1 MAADHMSP
9 LSPEQDKKLA
19 ITAELLYLGNLL
31 LLPGIAF
38 LWLLLLN
45 VKRSKEASPL
55 ALCHLRQ
62 TLAASIWAGVLLIP
76 VTVLTVAMGGYES
89 ITGWTVAILYFT
101 TCHASLVLLGVVGL
115 AKAMAGQPWRYPL
128 IGPVCGTRP

>member
-1 MAADHMSP
+1 MA
-9 LSPEQDKKLA
+9 E
-19 ITAELLYLGNLL
+19 TLYLCNLL

-38 LWLLLLN
+38 IWLLLLN
-45 VKRSKEASPL
+45 IRRSHVASPL

-76 VTVLTVAMGGYES
+76 VTVLTIAMGGYQS

-101 TCHASLVLLGVVGL
+101 TCHAALVLLGVAGL
-115 AKAMAGQPWRYPL
+115 ARAMAGQLWRYPL
-128 IGPVCGTRP
+128 IGPIGDTRP

>member
-1 MAADHMSP
+1 MSTPDPNNDKRLAVMAEM
-9 LSPEQDKKLA
+9 
-19 ITAELLYLGNLL
+19 LYLCNLL

-38 LWLLLLN
+38 IWLLLLN
-45 VKRSKEASPL
+45 IRRSSVASPL

-76 VTVLTVAMGGYES
+76 ITALSILMGGYQS
-89 ITGWTVAILYFT
+89 VTGWTVAILYFT
-101 TCHASLVLLGVVGL
+101 VCHASLVLLGVVGL
-115 AKAMAGQPWRYPL
+115 AKAMAGLSWRYPL

>member
-1 MAADHMSP
+1 MA
-9 LSPEQDKKLA
+9 E
-19 ITAELLYLGNLL
+19 TLYLCNLL

-38 LWLLLLN
+38 IWLLLLN
-45 VKRSKEASPL
+45 IRRASVASPL

-76 VTVLTVAMGGYES
+76 ITGLSIMMGGYQS

-101 TCHASLVLLGVVGL
+101 VCHASLVLLGVVGL
-115 AKAMAGQPWRYPL
+115 SKAMAGLSWRYPL
-128 IGPVCGTRP
+128 IGPLCGTRP

>member
-1 MAADHMSP
+1 MSAP
-9 LSPEQDKKLA
+9 APAQDKKLA
-19 ITAELLYLGNLL
+19 VMAEVLYLCNLL

-45 VKRSKEASPL
+45 VRYSSGASPL

-76 VTVLTVAMGGYES
+76 ITGLTVMMGGYQS
-89 ITGWTVAILYFT
+89 VTGWTVAILYFIV
-101 TCHASLVLLGVVGL
+101 CHASLVLLGVVGL
-115 AKAMAGQPWRYPL
+115 AKAMAGLSWRYPL
-128 IGPVCGTRP
+128 IGPVCGSHS